1 MGMQSPPESREGLLE
16 HARDALTSG
25 IKQRKEKT
33 VGEIESV
40 AVALHEKAQ
49 QIQQQR
55 GPGSRSMVEQA
66 AQQIDRVASYLKDAE
81 PEDLLRE
88 VDRFARREPVLFLGG
103 AFVAGLLVSRFIK
116 ATGHTYERHDVL
128 PPFDPTYEGGGM

>member
-16 HARDALTSG
+16 HAKEALTSG
-25 IKQRKEKT
+25 IKTRKEKT

-66 AQQIDRVASYLKDAE
+66 AQQIDRVANYLKDAD

-88 VDRFARREPVLFLGG
+88 VDRFARREPVLLLGG

-116 ATGHTYERHDVL
+116 ATGHRYEHHEDL
-128 PPFDPTYEGGGM
+128 PPLDPTYGGGGL